1 VEPIDTVVVGAGIS
15 GLAAAYDLASRGLSV
30 RVVERDD
37 RAGGL
42 VLTERIEGFVI
53 DAGPDSLLAQKPAAI
68 DLCTELGLGDR
79 LVPTLEPRAAYVLRG
94 GVLHELA
101 EGSVF
106 GIPVRLRAL
115 AASSL
120 FTTAGKLRM
129 AAEVFVPRRPLERGD
144 ESIGEFVRRRFGDEA
159 VQYLAEPLLAGIHA
173 GDVDRLSIRALFP
186 RFAEAEARHGSVI
199 RALRRE
205 KRRRSPDGAFRSLEG
220 GLGELVAALV
230 ARLPTGTLH
239 LNARAESIEHDDVFR
254 VRVAGQEAIPAR
266 SVVLATP
273 AYVTASLVRHL
284 DAELS
289 RLCGLIAYASSA
301 AVVLAYRRQAVD
313 RPLRG
318 SGFVVPRSE
327 SRAVLAVSWV
337 SSKWPRR
344 SPSDMVLVRSFLG
357 GSRDPAIIE
366 REDHEIA
373 AIADAELRP
382 LLRIAE
388 RPLLRRVYR
397 WHRANAQHEVGHLDR
412 VRAIEAALARRPG
425 LFVTGS
431 GFRGVGIPD
440 CVSDARAI
448 ARSVWNGLAG
458 IR

>member
-173 GDVDRLSIRALFP
+173 GDVDRLSIRPSFP
-186 RFAEAEARHGSVI
+186 A
-199 RALRRE
+199 
-205 KRRRSPDGAFRSLEG
+205 SPRP
-220 GLGELVAALV
+220 
-230 ARLPTGTLH
+230 RPGT
-239 LNARAESIEHDDVFR
+239 A
-254 VRVAGQEAIPAR
+254 
-266 SVVLATP
+266 
-273 AYVTASLVRHL
+273 
-284 DAELS
+284 
-289 RLCGLIAYASSA
+289 ASSA
-301 AVVLAYRRQAVD
+301 RLAARSAVD
-313 RPLRG
+313 RRTAR
-318 SGFVVPRSE
+318 FARSKGD
-327 SRAVLAVSWV
+327 SASW
-337 SSKWPRR
+337 SRR
-344 SPSDMVLVRSFLG
+344 SSPGFQ
-357 GSRDPAIIE
+357 PE
-366 REDHEIA
+366 R
-373 AIADAELRP
+373 
-382 LLRIAE
+382 
-388 RPLLRRVYR
+388 
-397 WHRANAQHEVGHLDR
+397 
-412 VRAIEAALARRPG
+412 
-425 LFVTGS
+425 FT
-431 GFRGVGIPD
+431 
-440 CVSDARAI
+440 
-448 ARSVWNGLAG
+448 
-458 IR
+458 